1 MISIYMKTLLAKLLG
16 LTKGL
21 LEFYAPILR
30 ELVATGVA
38 SLLPVALEIVTSL
51 NDKQMTGS
59 KKRDAAITQLK
70 ESAKTLGIQAS
81 ESLIRLTI
89 ESAVQKLKV
98 NE

>member
-1 MISIYMKTLLAKLLG
+1 MKTLLAKLLG

-38 SLLPVALEIVTSL
+38 QLLPIALEIVTSL
-51 NDKQMTGS
+51 SEQEMTGS
-59 KKRDAAITQLK
+59 KKRDKAIDTLRV
-70 ESAKTLGIQAS
+70 SAKTLGIQAS

-89 ESAVQKLKV
+89 ESAVQKLKLQ
-98 NE
+98 